1 MNDDIILVSGQ
12 PSRVIRSKVRFK
24 WNFSDEL
31 QITIS
36 QVEAAIEQEIH
47 KHFVVGSI
55 ISWNNNIK
63 VRINDGVQKIQR
75 IVNCL
80 FRYNV
85 VDEAYGYVTIDLASS
100 QLSQKPRVFFV
111 GRFNI
116 LEREKM
122 IEQILKDMI
131 SWIKEIY

>member
-1 MNDDIILVSGQ
+1 MHENIIQVSWQ

-24 WNFSDEL
+24 WCFSDEL

-36 QVEAAIEQEIH
+36 QVEKAIELELH
-47 KHFVVGSI
+47 KHFEVSSI

-63 VRINDGVQKIQR
+63 VRINDDIQKIQR

-85 VDEAYGYVTIDLASS
+85 TDEAYGYVTIDLASS
-100 QLSQKPRVFFV
+100 QLSQRPRVFYV
-111 GRFNI
+111 WRFNI
-116 LEREKM
+116 LDRERM

-131 SWIKEIY
+131 SWIREIY

>member
-1 MNDDIILVSGQ
+1 MNDDIILVSWQ
-12 PSRVIRSKVRFK
+12 SSRTIRSKVRFK
-24 WNFSDEL
+24 WSFSDEL

-36 QVEAAIEQEIH
+36 QVEKAIKQELH
-47 KHFVVGSI
+47 RHFVVGSI

-63 VRINDGVQKIQR
+63 VRINDDVQKIQR

-80 FRYNV
+80 FRYNIT
-85 VDEAYGYVTIDLASS
+85 DEAYGYVTIDLASS

-111 GRFNI
+111 WRFNI
-116 LEREKM
+116 LDREKI